1 MTPTAFASSATGTP
15 ASPALQV
22 LRISA
27 SPRGAQSESLRLS
40 QQILEALAARSAL
53 HVGPPITLTELD
65 TNLLAPVDAAYAAA
79 LAARA
84 DPATPPASGS
94 ALYRSDALIAQLDAA
109 DVVVIATPMHN
120 FTVPSALKAWV
131 DHIVRV
137 RATFAITP
145 QGKTGTLRDRPV
157 YVAVSSGG
165 FITGE
170 RARQPD
176 FLQPYLRVALATV
189 GLHDVQFFSVEGTA
203 LGDAALESGR
213 AQAQAAVAAAL
224 AL

>member
-1 MTPTAFASSATGTP
+1 M
-15 ASPALQV
+15 
-22 LRISA
+22 
-27 SPRGAQSESLRLS
+27 
-40 QQILEALAARSAL
+40 
-53 HVGPPITLTELD
+53 
-65 TNLLAPVDAAYAAA
+65 
-79 LAARA
+79 
-84 DPATPPASGS
+84 
-94 ALYRSDALIAQLDAA
+94 LIAQLDAA

-120 FTVPSALKAWV
+120 FTVPSTLKAWV

-165 FITGE
+165 FISGE
-170 RARQPD
+170 RARHPD

-203 LGDAALESGR
+203 LGDAALERARAGASRSCGGVGR
-213 AQAQAAVAAAL
+213 LIGLPWVALQGRGLPQAVQMASVGGPWSAPAISAL
-224 AL
+224 SSAGAGGGLVVPVCALDG